1 MGRLLT
7 FNLVV
12 LILANNISCY
22 IIYTSSK
29 GTEFRCLKATKID
42 IKTNKNEITV
52 TKICGVYTA
61 IIYSNEYLL
70 F

>member
-1 MGRLLT
+1 MLY
-7 FNLVV
+7 
-12 LILANNISCY
+12 NIYLWWC
-22 IIYTSSK
+22 
-29 GTEFRCLKATKID
+29 TEIRCLKATKID